1 MRPKYFFNNPDDL
14 VNHILTKIPE
24 EPGILRLNL
33 TLYFLFATY
42 AAAYNPKDD
51 TNFNLANQPKFIA
64 DLTFTADQYGPQDYS
79 VKEKLKNEYYQ
90 PKEYSFQNNQV
101 DQNVKHFIDDILE
114 QLKDIDDFSLLDRA
128 VQDDAWINAYLN
140 NDSKIMSRKDII
152 LDYQD

>member
-33 TLYFLFATY
+33 TLYFLFAAY
-42 AAAYNPKDD
+42 AAAYNPKND

-64 DLTFTADQYGPQDYS
+64 DLTFTADKYGPQDYLI
-79 VKEKLKNEYYQ
+79 KEKWKTDIYQ
-90 PKEYSFQNNQV
+90 PKEYSFSNNQV
-101 DQNVKHFIDDILE
+101 DQNVKHFINELLE
-114 QLKDIDDFSLLDRA
+114 QLKNIDDFSLLDRA
-128 VQDDAWINAYLN
+128 VQDKAWIDAYT
-140 NDSKIMSRKDII
+140 DKESKIMSREQMI